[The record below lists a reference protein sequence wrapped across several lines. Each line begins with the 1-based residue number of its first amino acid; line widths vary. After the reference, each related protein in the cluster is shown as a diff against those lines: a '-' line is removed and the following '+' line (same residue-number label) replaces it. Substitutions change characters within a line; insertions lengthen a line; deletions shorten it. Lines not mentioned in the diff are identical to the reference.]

1 MRLRIDA
8 KYIPVLASAAV
19 LVVLYAGGCIAFGRR
34 GFTELGVITNLFRD
48 ESAVLGIAAIGATFV
63 ILSGGI
69 DLSVGSVV
77 GFTSILT
84 ATLTF
89 DPALD
94 PRVVGHV
101 SEALPHGL
109 HPLVAIAV
117 ALALGAVFGAV
128 MGCLIHF
135 FKLPPFLVTLGG
147 LFFARGMAFLIKSE
161 SLGIKHPFYRR
172 TVQEDLRIALTQQV
186 DLPFTVFCFLALFAA
201 GLYVAHLRRFGR
213 NVYAIGG
220 DEGSARLMG
229 LPVGRTKILVYTFAG
244 FCSAS
249 AGVVYTFAVS
259 KGDPLNAGMGLELDA
274 IASTVIGG
282 TLLSGGVGFLAGT
295 LMGVLIFGLIQ
306 TLINFQGSLSAWW
319 TRIAVGALVLLF
331 LLLQNFVSAASRR
344 TARRRAAA
352 PPGGGGRLRPP
363 RGPAR

>member
-1 MRLRIDA
+1 MKLRIDS
-8 KYIPVLASAAV
+8 KYIPLLASAAV
-19 LVVLYAGGCIAFGRR
+19 LVLLYVSGCIAFGRR
-34 GFTELGVITNLFRD
+34 GFTDLAVITNLFRD
-48 ESAVLGIAAIGATFV
+48 EGAVLGIAAVGTTFV

-77 GFTSILT
+77 GLTSILI

-89 DPALD
+89 NPELD
-94 PRVVGHV
+94 PRVVGKV
-101 SEALPHGL
+101 SEALPHNL
-109 HPLVAIAV
+109 HPLIAIGV
-117 ALALGAVFGAV
+117 ALAFGAMFGAA

-135 FKLPPFLVTLGG
+135 FKLPPFLVTLAG
-147 LFFARGMAFLIKSE
+147 LFFARGMAFVIKSE
-161 SLGIKHPFYRR
+161 SLSIKHPFYSQ
-172 TVQEDLRIALTQQV
+172 TIQENLRIALTQQV
-186 DLPFTVFCFLALFAA
+186 DLPFTVFCFLALFVA
-201 GLYVAHLRRFGR
+201 GLCILHFTRFGR

-220 DEGSARLMG
+220 DENSAILMG

-244 FCSAS
+244 FCSAT

-306 TLINFQGSLSAWW
+306 TLINFEGSLSAWW
-319 TRIAVGALVLLF
+319 TRITAYALLLVF
-331 LLLQNFVSAASRR
+331 ILLQNFVTAASRR
-344 TARRRAAA
+344 
-352 PPGGGGRLRPP
+352 
-363 RGPAR
+363 RGQAQ